1 MTLADPVSPDLKRH
15 LRTLKL
21 GQLLATLPDRLTLA
35 RQQKLPHADFL
46 ELLLS
51 DEVTRRENG
60 SAARRARAAGL
71 DPDMRLDTWDTT
83 AAVRY
88 DQQLWNELV
97 SLRFAEAAHGALILG
112 PVGVGKTHLAT
123 ALGHIAVRRRL
134 TVHMARA
141 GHLFKRL
148 KAARLDNS
156 TEAEHRRLAAV
167 NLLIIDDFALQPLDE
182 TATTDFYELTVA
194 RHRNNATIVTSNR
207 TPDEWLGL
215 MHDQLLAQ
223 SAVDRLTSTCHELVI
238 EGDSYRKRQRPT
250 PPLSLTDP
258 AAHPKM
264 TQQPQ
269 GWSLGRGNTLVPCSW
284 QMTCLLTRRVCRQC
298 SRPGYIPCDLV
309 GRYSLVRVISL
320 SCALLY
326 GQIQASADQDHRLI
340 PRCNPRPG
348 WVGSGPDGVL
358 GVMFRAALRTGSEG
372 FRLLDDCHA
381 RLEIGLGC
389 GATRAAAHTGGGA
402 VNRHHA
408 LSGQLPW
415 YAPGVAAVSTG
426 SLVLLS
432 WPWKVHDLILCAP
445 QRVVMVLR
453 WPRRYAACGSVCRA
467 CEPRRGSRR

>member
-21 GQLLATLPDRLTLA
+21 GQLLATLPDRLALA

-51 DEVTRRENG
+51 DEVTRR
-60 SAARRARAAGL
+60 ARAAGL
-71 DPDMRLDTWDTT
+71 DPDMRLDTWDPT

-112 PVGVGKTHLAT
+112 PVGVGKTFLAT

-194 RHRNNATIVTSNR
+194 RHRHNATIVTSNR

-238 EGDSYRKRQRPT
+238 DGESYRKRQRP
-250 PPLSLTDP
+250 
-258 AAHPKM
+258 
-264 TQQPQ
+264 
-269 GWSLGRGNTLVPCSW
+269 
-284 QMTCLLTRRVCRQC
+284 
-298 SRPGYIPCDLV
+298 
-309 GRYSLVRVISL
+309 
-320 SCALLY
+320 
-326 GQIQASADQDHRLI
+326 RL
-340 PRCNPRPG
+340 
-348 WVGSGPDGVL
+348 GSG
-358 GVMFRAALRTGSEG
+358 T
-372 FRLLDDCHA
+372 
-381 RLEIGLGC
+381 
-389 GATRAAAHTGGGA
+389 
-402 VNRHHA
+402 
-408 LSGQLPW
+408 
-415 YAPGVAAVSTG
+415 
-426 SLVLLS
+426 
-432 WPWKVHDLILCAP
+432 
-445 QRVVMVLR
+445 
-453 WPRRYAACGSVCRA
+453 
-467 CEPRRGSRR
+467 